1 MSDVAIHV
9 ENLGKRYRIGA
20 GIQRHTS
27 IREALVDAATAPFRN
42 LKNLRRLSRFEIA
55 EEADVIWALRD
66 VSFEVKHGEV
76 LGIVGRN
83 GAGKST
89 LLKLLSRITDP
100 TAGRVELKGRVGSL
114 LEVGTG
120 FHPELTGRENVY
132 LNGSILGMD
141 RAYIA
146 RRFDEIV
153 EFSGVEKF
161 VDTPV
166 KRYSSGMYLRL
177 AFAVAAHLEPEIL
190 IVDEVL
196 AVGDAEFQKK
206 CLGKMDQVSRQG
218 RTVLFVSHN
227 LGAVTRLCP
236 RTIWLRAGTLEV
248 DGPSG
253 EVVTQYQM
261 RTIQGSAEWVQSGR
275 ASGQDVAFSR
285 VAVLNRDGLLVT
297 AFCGDEP
304 VSVEISY
311 VVHRP
316 LAGCQIAATIF
327 TSDGTAVLTTADSD
341 QAAVSTL
348 PRIMGEH
355 TARLTIPACLLA
367 PGVYSV
373 QMGAHLPGR
382 SVYDLVDAAV
392 TFEILPPGS
401 LASLDSR
408 PGVVAPLL
416 EWNTEQAGDRID
428 RANLTVGVEV

>member
-1 MSDVAIHV
+1 MSDVAIRV

-20 GIQRHTS
+20 GVQRHTS
-27 IREALVDAATAPFRN
+27 IREALVDAAAAPLRN
-42 LKNLRRLSRFEIA
+42 LKNLRRLSRFDTA
-55 EEADVIWALRD
+55 EEADVVWALRH
-66 VSFEVKHGEV
+66 VSFELKHGEV

-146 RRFDEIV
+146 RRFEEIV
-153 EFSGVEKF
+153 EFSGVGKF
-161 VDTPV
+161 IDTPV

-227 LGAVTRLCP
+227 MGAVTRLCP
-236 RTIWLRAGTLEV
+236 RSMWLNGGMLEL

-253 EVVTQYQM
+253 DVVAQYQL
-261 RTIQGSAEWVQSGR
+261 RSIQGSAEWVPSGR

-285 VAVLNRDGLLVT
+285 VAVVNQNGLPVT

-316 LAGCQIAATIF
+316 LSGCQIDAAIF
-327 TSDGTAVLTTADSD
+327 TSDGTAVLTSADSD
-341 QAAVSTL
+341 GAGVSAL
-348 PRIMGEH
+348 PRTVGEYK
-355 TARLTIPACLLA
+355 ARVTIPACFLA
-367 PGVYSV
+367 PGMYSV
-373 QMGAHLPGR
+373 RTGAHLPGR
-382 SVYDLVDAAV
+382 SIYDLVDAAV
-392 TFEILPPGS
+392 TFEILPSGS

-408 PGVVAPLL
+408 SGVVAPLL
-416 EWNTEQAGDRID
+416 EWDTEQASNQSRSPSITAG
-428 RANLTVGVEV
+428 LQV